1 MVGIPFKRLEK
12 KIEKSILLD
21 RKKKLLTQLEQ
32 STSSRDILELST
44 MLLGHQIRSYTLCGN
59 ELISSALDVILKD
72 KKVPESLCLLFND
85 VVLLVQ
91 KDDADSL
98 LTDEDAAAGGAVVAN
113 ATSIQ
118 KLKRCAM
125 SKNILQYY
133 KEGRV

>member
-1 MVGIPFKRLEK
+1 MFFPPYNDRTMVGIPFKRLEK

-72 KKVPESLCLLFND
+72 KKVPESLCLLFKD

-91 KDDADSL
+91 KDDSC
-98 LTDEDAAAGGAVVAN
+98 TDATN
-113 ATSIQ
+113 ATIQ
-118 KLKRCAM
+118 KLKTCAM